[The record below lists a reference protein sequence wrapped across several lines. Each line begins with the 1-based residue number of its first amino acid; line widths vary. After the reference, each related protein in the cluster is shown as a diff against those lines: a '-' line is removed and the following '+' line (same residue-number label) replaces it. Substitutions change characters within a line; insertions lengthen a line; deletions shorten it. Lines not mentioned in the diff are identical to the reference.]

1 MSISEEEKKCRKAV
15 DDLASA
21 AEWYGF
27 DGSDK
32 EPSEMDIAYDQAER
46 CFTELGIWDEELANH
61 LGKMM
66 RTYEE
71 YGEFNE
77 PEVEECAEFDKRYV
91 LHLVKKKLSE
101 NL

>member
-1 MSISEEEKKCRKAV
+1 MDNEEKCRNAV
-15 DDLASA
+15 DELAAA

-32 EPSEMDIAYDQAER
+32 EPSEMDMAYDQAER
-46 CFTELGIWDEELANH
+46 CFTELGIWDEELADH

-66 RTYEE
+66 HTYEE

-77 PEVEECAEFDKRYV
+77 PGVGECAESDKRYV
-91 LHLVKKKLSE
+91 LHLVNKKLNG

>member
-1 MSISEEEKKCRKAV
+1 MISNEEKCRKAV
-15 DDLASA
+15 DELAAA

-32 EPSEMDIAYDQAER
+32 EPSEMEVAYDQAER
-46 CFTELGIWDEELANH
+46 CFTELGIWDEELADH

-66 RTYEE
+66 HTYEE

-77 PEVEECAEFDKRYV
+77 PGVGECAELDKRYV
-91 LHLVKKKLSE
+91 LHLVRRKLGE
-101 NL
+101 KM